1 MVVDRR
7 QFGTVPNSST
17 THALIS
23 IIHELSSSTDG
34 NGSLV
39 RMAFLDFRKAFDL
52 IDHHIIVGKLQTLDL
67 PCWVV
72 AWVTNFLTD
81 RQQRVKLRGGS
92 YSVYGLL
99 YLRESLKAPS

>member
-23 IIHELSSSTDG
+23 MIQQLSSSTDG
-34 NGSLV
+34 NG
-39 RMAFLDFRKAFDL
+39 KAFDL
-52 IDHHIIVGKLQTLDL
+52 IDHHILVGKLQTLDL